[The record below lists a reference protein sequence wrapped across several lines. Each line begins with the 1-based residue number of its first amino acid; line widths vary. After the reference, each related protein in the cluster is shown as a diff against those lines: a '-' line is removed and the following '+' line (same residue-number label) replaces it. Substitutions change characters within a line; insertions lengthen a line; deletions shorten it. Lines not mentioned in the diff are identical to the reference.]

1 MALNSFLNKVKEKAT
16 EALDKSKGQV
26 QKSFQ
31 DTLNE
36 LNELKPLL
44 LKSGYIIGD
53 LKITLG
59 LPLGVTVVI
68 EKTEG
73 GSVSLEVL
81 RENNELTKTQKS
93 LVNSL
98 IKAHKLDSVFV
109 KKGYTMGQIEIGL
122 TIPPSINLHLNS
134 IDSRSFSTAYAS
146 LPIGN
151 ADSGQELVN

>member
-1 MALNSFLNKVKEKAT
+1 MALNSFLNKAKEKVT
-16 EALDKSKGQV
+16 DTIDKGKDQT

-31 DTLNE
+31 NTLKE

-53 LKITLG
+53 LNITLG
-59 LPLGVTVVI
+59 FPLGVTVVI
-68 EKTEG
+68 EKTEA

-93 LVNSL
+93 LVSSL

-109 KKGYTMGQIEIGL
+109 EKGYTMGQIEIGL
-122 TIPPSINLHLNS
+122 TVPPSINLHLNS
-134 IDSRSFSTAYAS
+134 VDSRSFSTAHAS
-146 LPIGN
+146 LPMK
-151 ADSGQELVN
+151 ADGGQE